1 MKTSRINNFLKV
13 VATTTLLLASSKLMA
28 NEMAIGCMTGSNHKI
43 AAEFIGGW
51 RDTNTANLK
60 SILVIGSNGEINI
73 LPDNGIMTDLLPEPF
88 GYLQA
93 KPNGDIG
100 FKYSCEFTQY
110 LKSQGKTDA
119 DIVKEI
125 KDSESSLAKISNG
138 ELVTYSVQSVQR
150 YKKVSEEEVI
160 ALKKER
166 QAKKAQV
173 QRLKEVNFRPLVGK
187 KFKLVNRI
195 SNGFYTDGKAYSLT
209 QQAYE
214 LQVEYS
220 CGTDMCLNTKSL
232 QVISLNESIVNDS
245 VKAKNTVYLKDS
257 FAGFDGYTSDL
268 VAITAEQ
275 KQNSSYLTLTGEF
288 IYYPGALKVI
298 QLYTFNDGKTFEVI
312 NNFIEVQ

>member
-1 MKTSRINNFLKV
+1 MKTSTINNFFKV
-13 VATTTLLLASSKLMA
+13 AVTAALLLASSKLMA
-28 NEMAIGCMTGSNHKI
+28 SEMATDCMTSSSQKI

-51 RDTNTANLK
+51 RDTNTTNLK
-60 SILVIGSNGEINI
+60 SILVISSNGEINI

-100 FKYSCEFTQY
+100 FKYSCEFIQY

-119 DIVKEI
+119 DVAKEI
-125 KDSESSLAKISNG
+125 KDAESNLAKITNG
-138 ELVTYSVQSVQR
+138 ELVTYSVQSVQI

-166 QAKKAQV
+166 QIKKAQV
-173 QRLKEVNFRPLVGK
+173 KKLKESNFRPLVGK

-209 QQAYE
+209 QQASE
-214 LQVEYS
+214 LQSEYN
-220 CGTDMCLNTKSL
+220 CGTDMCLNTKNL

-245 VKAKNTVYLKDS
+245 VKATNSVYLKES
-257 FAGFDGYTSDL
+257 FSGFDGYTSDL
-268 VAITAEQ
+268 VGISVEQ

-288 IYYPGALKVI
+288 IYSPGALKVI
-298 QLYTFNDGKTFEVI
+298 QLYTLKDGKTFEVI